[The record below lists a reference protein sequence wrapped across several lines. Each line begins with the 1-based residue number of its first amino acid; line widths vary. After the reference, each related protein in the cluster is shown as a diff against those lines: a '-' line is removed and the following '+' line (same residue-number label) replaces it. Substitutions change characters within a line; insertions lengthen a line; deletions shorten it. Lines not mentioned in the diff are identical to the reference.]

1 MDIIKRINDLRAERG
16 WSVNYLAME
25 AELTQSTL
33 ATMLS
38 RNTPPKLDTLQSLC
52 NAFGITMAQ
61 FFNDGGDSEILS
73 ADEKE
78 LLREFRKFSE
88 EKKKALIEF
97 LKTSE

>member
-38 RNTPPKLDTLQSLC
+38 RNTPPKLDTLQNLC

-61 FFNDGGDSEILS
+61 FFNENSESEILND
-73 ADEKE
+73 DEKE

-88 EKKKALIEF
+88 EKKRALIDF
-97 LKTSE
+97 LKVVE